1 MEFELRT
8 DERMRIK
15 LFVEP
20 REKAREEILL
30 ESSVPLDMKSFRQWQ
45 KSWISN
51 KEFKKWNKG
60 PWKSQILGENR
71 LGKIV
76 TAEMRVPSES
86 NSLKGSLLAFRSFV
100 TDSTGAKRKL
110 PMVLFARIKKS
121 VGLDYFKSKMSL
133 DADQETEIKQALKED
148 PWAPISVW
156 HPQPVDRKHE
166 IAVGDVLPHAI
177 KYATALFEHD
187 LKAGNWNSF
196 SETEQFK

>member
-1 MEFELRT
+1 
-8 DERMRIK
+8 MRIK

-20 REKAREEILL
+20 LEKAREEILL
-30 ESSVPLDMKSFRQWQ
+30 ESSIPLDMKSFRQWQ
-45 KSWISN
+45 KSWIYN
-51 KEFKKWNKG
+51 KEFKKWKKG
-60 PWKSQILGENR
+60 PWESQVLGEHR
-71 LGKIV
+71 RGKIV
-76 TAEMRVPSES
+76 TAEMRVTSEN

-100 TDSTGAKRKL
+100 KDSTGAKHKL

-177 KYATALFEHD
+177 KYAKALFEHD
-187 LKAGNWNSF
+187 LKAGSWNSF

>member
-1 MEFELRT
+1 MEFEIRT

-20 REKAREEILL
+20 REKAREEVLL

-45 KSWISN
+45 KAWISN
-51 KEFKKWNKG
+51 KEFKNWNKRS
-60 PWKSQILGENR
+60 WESQVLGEHR
-71 LGKIV
+71 PGKIV
-76 TAEMRVPSES
+76 TAELRVPSES
-86 NSLKGSLLAFRSFV
+86 NSLKGSLLASRSFV
-100 TDSTGAKRKL
+100 TDSTGAKSKL

-148 PWAPISVW
+148 SWAPIAVW
-156 HPQPVDRKHE
+156 HPQPIDRRHE
-166 IAVGDVLPHAI
+166 IVVSDVLPHAI
-177 KYATALFEHD
+177 KYAKALFQHD
-187 LKAGNWNSF
+187 LKAGGWNLF

>member
-1 MEFELRT
+1 
-8 DERMRIK
+8 MRVK

-20 REKAREEILL
+20 REKAREEVLL
-30 ESSVPLDMKSFRQWQ
+30 ESSVPLNMKSIRQWQ

-51 KEFKKWNKG
+51 KEFKKWNKK
-60 PWKSQILGENR
+60 PWESQILGENR

-86 NSLKGSLLAFRSFV
+86 ISLKGSLLAFRSFV
-100 TDSTGAKRKL
+100 TDSTGAKHKL

-133 DADQETEIKQALKED
+133 DVDQEAEIKQALKED

-156 HPQPVDRKHE
+156 HPQPVDRRHE
-166 IAVGDVLPHAI
+166 IAVSDVLPHAI
-177 KYATALFEHD
+177 KYAKALFEHD
-187 LKAGNWNSF
+187 LKAGGWNSF